1 MFEYFPENY
10 GWSQSVAI
18 AILVDGNI
26 HEIDEVCRSMKE
38 LSTASEEDAQK
49 AWYEG
54 WEMLAHRAERLA
66 LDDEKAGHY
75 LSAGRKY
82 LSACAYYIL
91 AERHVTNQD
100 PKKKQAYKKVLE
112 CFDKGIKI
120 GRDPVE
126 RVEVPYNGKS
136 IPALFLPVPG
146 GSRVPCLVFFNG
158 GDSMKE
164 LLYFAIKKEFQRRGI
179 AVLIID
185 NPGAGEA
192 LRLRDLF
199 LLAESEIPAASA
211 VDYLENRSDV
221 DANKIGV
228 MGLSLGGYHA
238 PRAAA
243 FEKRFKCCISW
254 AAAWDFGTFAAS
266 IVSGDSRKTGLAF
279 QLAWMF
285 GKDEPLE
292 ALEIAKKMTLD
303 GVTDKITCP
312 FLVVH
317 GENDRFSALSD
328 AEKTFNTATNS
339 EKRELKI
346 FTRDDGG
353 VEHCQVDNNLLA
365 VEYISDWTADI
376 LDGVP
381 RGTKI

>member
-1 MFEYFPENY
+1 MFEYFPDNY

-18 AILVDGNI
+18 AILVGGNI

-38 LSTASEEDAQK
+38 LSAASEEDAQK

-54 WEMLAHRAERLA
+54 WEMLALRAERLSI
-66 LDDEKAGHY
+66 DDEEAGHY

-91 AERHVTNQD
+91 AERHVTNRD
-100 PKKKQAYKKVLE
+100 PNKRHAYKKVLE
-112 CFDKGIKI
+112 CFDKGIKMSRI
-120 GRDPVE
+120 SVE
-126 RVEVPYNGKS
+126 RVEVPYYDTS
-136 IPALFLPVPG
+136 MPALFLPVPD
-146 GSRVPCLVFFNG
+146 GSRAPCLVFFNG

-164 LLYFAIKKEFQRRGI
+164 LLYFAIQKEFQRRGI

-192 LRLRDLF
+192 LRLRDLY
-199 LLAESEIPAASA
+199 LLAESEIPAAA
-211 VDYLENRSDV
+211 ALDYLESRPDV

-254 AAAWDFGTFAAS
+254 AAAWDFGSFAAS
-266 IVSGDSRKTGLAF
+266 IVSGDSKKTGLAF

-285 GKDEPLE
+285 GKKEPME
-292 ALEIAKKMTLD
+292 ALKIAKKMTLD
-303 GVTDKITCP
+303 GVTEKITCP

-328 AEKTFNTATNS
+328 AEKTLDTAINS
-339 EKRELKI
+339 SKRELKI
-346 FTRDDGG
+346 FTRADGG

-365 VEYISDWTADI
+365 IEYISDWAADI
-376 LDGVP
+376 LGGYP
-381 RGTKI
+381 KGI